1 MSKAFGLRWTVVI
14 AGAML
19 LALAA
24 ACGGETEIVEVEKEV
39 IVEKEVV
46 KEVPVEVERVVEVEK
61 EVVKEVVREVPV
73 EVVKEVEVIKEVPKV
88 ITEEKV
94 VVREVEVEKVVEVE
108 REVDPRYGGKLV
120 WSGHGF
126 PGFPQPSF
134 KVGRETI
141 TGYHVLI
148 FDALMAWDSKLNVSP
163 QMAESFEVKDGGRHF
178 VFRLRDNLKFH
189 NGDSVDSGDVVAS
202 LNRWLE
208 DDTFNVYVVPNLV
221 GDGITAV
228 DDRTIEV
235 RVTRPN
241 GQFLAQVGKTMQHF
255 PMIMPKEIAD
265 LGGGETR
272 LTIDQ
277 MIGSGPAVF
286 KEYRELESSRLERF
300 EDYVP
305 RDEPG
310 DAAAGGKRMFFD
322 TIDAK
327 YIAEQEIRVA
337 ALETRAVDLLMDIP
351 VQYVGRLQD
360 NLAITTEFGTP
371 ASQLT
376 LQLNKHAGVL
386 DNSESGRLMR
396 QALFVGLNPADH
408 LRAVTAGEPLW
419 KLCPTMFSCDAWFG
433 GKEVV
438 PDVYNAQDIP
448 RAKAMIAEAGY
459 DGEEL
464 KLVVPG
470 GTLTGGG
477 IHLANLE
484 VLSARLRQ
492 LGVNNKLMFPSS
504 EEFGSWV
511 VPKCPTR
518 DPNVQEWHIASGSSS
533 TWHYRVF
540 GSQWLAKWDW
550 RGCWNNQEF
559 QDLKAELLETV
570 DRAAQL
576 EIYNEMQRV
585 FMADPSFI
593 FHGEIPF
600 VHAYDADLKGYK
612 QLTLAG
618 LMMVGMWWENPT
630 RR

>member
-61 EVVKEVVREVPV
+61 EIVKEVVREVPV
-73 EVVKEVEVIKEVPKV
+73 EVVKEVEVIKEVSKV

-94 VVREVEVEKVVEVE
+94 VVKEVEVEKIVEVE

-163 QMAESFEVKDGGRHF
+163 QMAESFEVKDGGRYF
-178 VFRLRDNLKFH
+178 VFKLRDNLKFH

-228 DDRTIEV
+228 DDRTVEV
-235 RVTRPN
+235 KVTRPN

-277 MIGSGPAVF
+277 MIGSGPRRIQGVSGIG
-286 KEYRELESSRLERF
+286 ELSPGKVRGLRASRR
-300 EDYVP
+300 
-305 RDEPG
+305 
-310 DAAAGGKRMFFD
+310 AGGCR
-322 TIDAK
+322 
-327 YIAEQEIRVA
+327 R
-337 ALETRAVDLLMDIP
+337 R
-351 VQYVGRLQD
+351 
-360 NLAITTEFGTP
+360 
-371 ASQLT
+371 
-376 LQLNKHAGVL
+376 
-386 DNSESGRLMR
+386 R
-396 QALFVGLNPADH
+396 QAHV
-408 LRAVTAGEPLW
+408 LRHDRG
-419 KLCPTMFSCDAWFG
+419 
-433 GKEVV
+433 
-438 PDVYNAQDIP
+438 Q
-448 RAKAMIAEAGY
+448 
-459 DGEEL
+459 
-464 KLVVPG
+464 
-470 GTLTGGG
+470 
-477 IHLANLE
+477 IH
-484 VLSARLRQ
+484 R
-492 LGVNNKLMFPSS
+492 
-504 EEFGSWV
+504 
-511 VPKCPTR
+511 
-518 DPNVQEWHIASGSSS
+518 
-533 TWHYRVF
+533 
-540 GSQWLAKWDW
+540 
-550 RGCWNNQEF
+550 
-559 QDLKAELLETV
+559 
-570 DRAAQL
+570 
-576 EIYNEMQRV
+576 
-585 FMADPSFI
+585 
-593 FHGEIPF
+593 
-600 VHAYDADLKGYK
+600 
-612 QLTLAG
+612 
-618 LMMVGMWWENPT
+618 
-630 RR
+630 